1 MIWDRKYDGVIF
13 LGARRAKGLWAN
25 QLQTFGTP
33 VVRNG
38 GRWNS
43 SASNHSLLAVAAI
56 SGLRSI
62 TNKMAAEI
70 VNKRKDGRTRPSL
83 LVKATDATFL
93 PALEALIKRQD
104 GPQLKVIRSLHKSLA
119 HQISRFQLSFALEEQ
134 CPPIAAVL
142 DWAAHNVLPPADFS
156 DWSPALMPSAVNV
169 RESLFSRGI
178 RQPTSA

>member
-62 TNKMAAEI
+62 SNRMAADLI
-70 VNKRKDGRTRPSL
+70 SKRRDGRNKASL
-83 LVKATDATFL
+83 LIKSNDATFL